1 MTVIEEVIKMKPS
14 ETDDPYERLG
24 ISKYASEDDIR
35 KAYKKKALEY
45 HPDKHPE
52 EKKQESHLEFI
63 AVSEAY
69 EKLSKKER
77 NYQERETGKE
87 KSTFDYY
94 NDMFFNDFRDFE
106 DVRDFFFKHEKD
118 LLNSENETVRYVT
131 KLAAKFLR
139 GL

>member
-1 MTVIEEVIKMKPS
+1 MKPS
-14 ETDDPYERLG
+14 ETDNFYERLG
-24 ISKYASEDDIR
+24 VSKDVSEEDIR

-45 HPDKHPE
+45 HPDKQPE

-69 EKLSKKER
+69 EKISGKSKTRSSGYDKKE
-77 NYQERETGKE
+77 
-87 KSTFDYY
+87 SPFDYY
-94 NDMFFNDFRDFE
+94 NDMFFNEFKDFD

-118 LLNSENETVRYVT
+118 LLNSENDTVRYVT
-131 KLAAKFLR
+131 RLAGKFLR